1 MKKYIIFLI
10 VVVVGMGVAL
20 SPAWANIVGPVVA
33 KDKKFYLLG
42 EIGEK
47 GGDGLLVILKEG
59 DKPTMSPVKIPAGVS
74 PRDALLLYSGE
85 KPKIEYKNCETKYLG
100 FTKRIKV
107 STKCTKQIA
116 SLKKGLLAIQLSKPM
131 TSRSKPSTWL
141 FVWLPLVGVAGILSL
156 AVFFIARGAPAVF
169 FVQYC
174 FWLLASLVLNAI
186 FVTGVRETFIR
197 VVAGNMSS
205 IGLMYAHFCCP
216 NVIEKWVEEKPELK
230 AMTIPSI
237 ILVTLWVLLGM
248 IVINVLP
255 AFISSIT
262 GQLDFIIYVFSWL
275 VFGTGMVMV
284 ANAFPGLAKKYL
296 NWI

>member
-1 MKKYIIFLI
+1 MKKYIFLI

-20 SPAWANIVGPVVA
+20 SPAWANINIVA
-33 KDKKFYLLG
+33 KDKKFYYMLG
-42 EIGEK
+42 EGEK
-47 GGDGLLVILKEG
+47 GGNGLLIILKEG

-116 SLKKGLLAIQLSKPM
+116 SLKKGSLAIQLSKPM
-131 TSRSKPSTWL
+131 ASRSKSSIWWV
-141 FVWLPLVGVAGILSL
+141 VWPFVGVAGILSL
-156 AVFFIARGAPAVF
+156 VLFFIARGAPAVF
-169 FVQYC
+169 FVQYG
-174 FWLLASLVLNAI
+174 FWLLVSLVLNNVLMAGINQTLARVAEGIVVSIVLI
-186 FVTGVRETFIR
+186 FACLWYPDL
-197 VVAGNMSS
+197 AGKW
-205 IGLMYAHFCCP
+205 
-216 NVIEKWVEEKPELK
+216 IEKKPELDLV
-230 AMTIPSI
+230 TIPA
-237 ILVTLWVLLGM
+237 LLLLISWIFLG
-248 IVINVLP
+248 IVVINILP
-255 AFISSIT
+255 AFIPDIT